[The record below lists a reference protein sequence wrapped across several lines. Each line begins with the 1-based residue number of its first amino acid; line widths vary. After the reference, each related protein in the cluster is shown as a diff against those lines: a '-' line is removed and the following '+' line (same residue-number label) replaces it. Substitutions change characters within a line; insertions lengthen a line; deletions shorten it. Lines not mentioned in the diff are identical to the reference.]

1 MVELVFD
8 FKEWANR
15 SQILSTILDTM
26 NTEQRGQ
33 FDNLMQK
40 AHIPNRHHH
49 NMAEVKATIES
60 LELPESIKH
69 DLAEVYTILVP
80 AEASVHGCS
89 VEEAHFHEVGNAEG
103 IRNALAIC
111 VGFFILNPTVI
122 KATPVQVGKGSI
134 TCAHG
139 VLDIPAP
146 ATQAIISTG
155 IPVYEKRLEGER
167 CTPTSAALIKHFVQE
182 FIEA

>member
-15 SQILSTILDTM
+15 SQILNTILNAM
-26 NTEQRGQ
+26 SAVQRGQ
-33 FDNLMQK
+33 FESLMQK

-49 NMAEVKATIES
+49 NMAEVKASIEN
-60 LELPESIKH
+60 LELSQDIKRN
-69 DLAEVYTILVP
+69 LVEVYTILVS
-80 AEASVHGCS
+80 AEASVHGYS

-111 VGFFILNPTVI
+111 AGISVLNPVII

-146 ATQAIISTG
+146 ATRAIINRG
-155 IPVYEKRLEGER
+155 IPVCDERLEGER

-182 FIEA
+182 FVEA